1 MAPLVVRQTE
11 EKRDDGTDNI
21 CSARTC
27 TYELSVPDWR
37 VSPEELKERCDHT
50 QTQTQTWLFGKHLA
64 ELAVRAQAAQCCAHG
79 GDCGL
84 PDHIMDDGIGLFQS

>member
-37 VSPEELKERCDHT
+37 VSPEELKER
-50 QTQTQTWLFGKHLA
+50 GA
-64 ELAVRAQAAQCCAHG
+64 
-79 GDCGL
+79 
-84 PDHIMDDGIGLFQS
+84 

>member
-37 VSPEELKERCDHT
+37 VSPEELKERCDHA
-50 QTQTQTWLFGKHLA
+50 QTQTQTLLFGKHFA
-64 ELAVRAQAAQCCAHG
+64 ELVCTRVRRLLNAVHMAEIVG
-79 GDCGL
+79 
-84 PDHIMDDGIGLFQS
+84 FQTI